1 MKLNDELIEFYNQN
15 RVRIQNR
22 LSEFKQIPKEKYFY
36 ELCFCL
42 CTPQSKAANA
52 LIVQNTLESLNFQQN
67 EINTDTIAEILRKK
81 ENYIR
86 FHNQKS
92 KRIVNLKTYF
102 YKIEEV
108 LKSSND
114 NYLKRDKIQE
124 LVNGF
129 GYKEAGHFMRNIGYE
144 NLAILDRHILKN
156 LKNAGA
162 FDNFSAN
169 STNAIP
175 KISSKSQYH
184 SVEKIFLEFADKVGI
199 SIDELDL
206 LFWAYENGD
215 IIK

>member
-1 MKLNDELIEFYNQN
+1 MKLNDELIDFYNQN
-15 RVRIQNR
+15 RVKIQNR
-22 LSEFKQIPKEKYFY
+22 LLEFKQVPKEKYFY

-52 LIVQNTLESLNFQQN
+52 LIVQNTLEELHFKQN
-67 EINTDTIAEILRKK
+67 DISSDSIAEILRKK

-86 FHNQKS
+86 FHNQKA
-92 KRIVNLKTYF
+92 KRIVELKNYF
-102 YKIEEV
+102 HQIEEV
-108 LKSSND
+108 LNSNQD
-114 NYLKRDKIQE
+114 NYTKRDKIQE

-156 LKNAGA
+156 LKNSGA
-162 FDNFSAN
+162 FEE
-169 STNAIP
+169 IP

-184 SVEKIFLEFADKVGI
+184 KAEKVFLEFADNVGI

-206 LFWAYENGD
+206 LFWAFENGD